1 MEILHEVLRNYGK
14 SVLYGHQHI
23 YQSMPRMLT
32 IWFEYGNYCSAN
44 PAPSGNK
51 ACLSSLHQTI
61 VGITVPCGISVDA
74 AASIQGSGLNKS
86 CKPAHNRSA
95 CCNEVAVP
103 RHWVGMPAEA
113 ES

>member
-14 SVLYGHQHI
+14 SVLYGHTHI

-51 ACLSSLHQTI
+51 ACLAFLHRTGI
-61 VGITVPCGISVDA
+61 VGAVLSMDA
-74 AASIQGSGLNKS
+74 
-86 CKPAHNRSA
+86 
-95 CCNEVAVP
+95 
-103 RHWVGMPAEA
+103 
-113 ES
+113 